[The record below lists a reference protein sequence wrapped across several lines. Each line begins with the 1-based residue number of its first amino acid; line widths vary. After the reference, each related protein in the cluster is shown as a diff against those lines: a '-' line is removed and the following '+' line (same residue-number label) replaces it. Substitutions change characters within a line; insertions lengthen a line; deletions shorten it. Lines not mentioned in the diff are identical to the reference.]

1 MIVYYTNDL
10 KTAITTQKRNVN
22 LGLETAGS
30 HGEVCPAEVEAST
43 LFCIQSG
50 LSRGGTCFS
59 APSALLIQFSQ
70 HKL

>member
-50 LSRGGTCFS
+50 LRAEEGLVFQLQVHC
-59 APSALLIQFSQ
+59 
-70 HKL
+70 